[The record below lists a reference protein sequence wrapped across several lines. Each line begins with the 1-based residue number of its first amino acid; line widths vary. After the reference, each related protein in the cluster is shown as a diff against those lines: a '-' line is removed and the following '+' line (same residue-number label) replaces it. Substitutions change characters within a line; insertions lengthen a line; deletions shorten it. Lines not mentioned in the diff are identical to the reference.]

1 MRYDQA
7 AWQKA
12 IDRANACIIPSYDEM
27 RAEARKRSPYERE
40 KMFDAWSLRRHEMAE
55 YFYRNPNKLPAF

>member
-1 MRYDQA
+1 MRYDYAQWRVA
-7 AWQKA
+7 VEK
-12 IDRANACIIPSYDEM
+12 ANACIIPSYDEM

-55 YFYRNPNKLPAF
+55 WFYHSAHTLPAF